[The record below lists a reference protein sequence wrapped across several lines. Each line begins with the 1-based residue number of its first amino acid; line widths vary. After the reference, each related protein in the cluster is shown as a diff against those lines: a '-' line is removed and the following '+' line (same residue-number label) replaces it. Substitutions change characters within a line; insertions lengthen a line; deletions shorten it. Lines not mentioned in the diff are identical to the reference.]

1 MLKKMLKVIISLI
14 FGATAEASC
23 QPIEEPIVYRPTIIY
38 RAADLERPKP
48 EETAA
53 PKMSWA
59 EYTANN
65 QRVNKYFNQQMAA

>member
-1 MLKKMLKVIISLI
+1 MFKKVMKAVVSFI
-14 FGATAEASC
+14 FGTTAEASC

-38 RAADLERPKP
+38 RAADLERSKP